1 MDATTD
7 AEHLTELATPPHN
20 DRVGVLSILWVW
32 VFYFVLNTVRMAISG
47 ADHQI
52 AMAGRRIVVVLVGVV
67 LTAGLYL
74 VLRRVD
80 RAAMPVRLAVA
91 LTASVPVAFAHAA
104 FNYYA
109 FYVYA
114 PIAFF
119 PEEAAYA
126 MDMHKALMMEL
137 VSTAADWYFFII
149 AWASLY
155 IAFSNAAQAHYAEDQ
170 AARYRA
176 QAQSAQLRALRYQ
189 LNPHFLFNTL
199 NSLSTLVMRRNPEQA
214 EQMIGTLAAFLRS
227 TLTTD
232 PTEDATLA
240 DEIRTQRLYLDIEA
254 GAISRPAAR
263 YLRYSGIGAGRTY
276 SQPAA
281 AAAGGERDQIRRGAN
296 DAAGDDRDQR
306 QGGGGQ
312 AAYPGQRRRCGG
324 GTLHRR
330 ARGRVAQRV
339 RAPADAFS
347 VPRPAA
353 RPARARRA
361 VFASICTC
369 RCSFSLSGPHDR
381 TGYAAH
387 VDRG

>member
-176 QAQSAQLRALRYQ
+176 QAQSAELRALRYQ

-240 DEIRTQRLYLDIEA
+240 DEIRTQRLYLDIEQVRFPDRLRVTFDIPESVQGA
-254 GAISRPAAR
+254 HIPNLLLQPLVENAIKYGVARTTRPVTIAISAR
-263 YLRYSGIGAGRTY
+263 AEGDRLHIQVSDDG
-276 SQPAA
+276 AA
-281 AAAGGERDQIRRGAN
+281 AEPCTAGHGVGLRNVCARLLTRFGTAAGCT
-296 DAAGDDRDQR
+296 AGPRAE
-306 QGGGGQ
+306 GGF
-312 AAYPGQRRRCGG
+312 C
-324 GTLHRR
+324 
-330 ARGRVAQRV
+330 
-339 RAPADAFS
+339 
-347 VPRPAA
+347 
-353 RPARARRA
+353 
-361 VFASICTC
+361 
-369 RCSFSLSGPHDR
+369 
-381 TGYAAH
+381 
-387 VDRG
+387 VDLYMPLQL